1 MHLDAALKNALE
13 YDIFTSTQIPANLV
27 KGSSTDCTEVY
38 FGNFEELLIGQWGA
52 VEILAT
58 NIGGNAWAQNA
69 IEIRLIANVDIQ
81 IRHPQSFVYCADA
94 RVVNA

>member
-1 MHLDAALKNALE
+1 MSPAWSPVL
-13 YDIFTSTQIPANLV
+13 TSTQLPFNLT

-58 NIGGNAWAQNA
+58 NIGGNAWIQNA
-69 IEIRLIANVDIQ
+69 IEVRLILNLDIQ
-81 IRHPQSFVYCADA
+81 VRHAQSFVYCADA
-94 RVVNA
+94 RIVNA